1 MKDAVE
7 ILKKFW
13 DYDQFRVP
21 QAEIIEKVIEKK
33 DVIVLLP
40 TGSGKS
46 LCFQVPTL
54 MHKKGICLVISPLV
68 ALMKDQVEQLGK
80 RNIKALAL
88 SGLLSV
94 NEQVR
99 LFDNLMFG
107 DYRFLYIAPER
118 LQSDFFLEK
127 LRQLPINLIAVDEAH
142 CISEWGHDFRPTY
155 LKINILKDIFPNVNT
170 IALTAT
176 ATPRVLE
183 DIQKYL
189 RLNKPF
195 VFNKTSIRDNL
206 KINVIE
212 SANKYKSLLKLL
224 KHKKETVIIY
234 AGSRKNVENTSD
246 FLNQNGLK
254 STFYHAGMT
263 KEQKDKAYLS
273 WISEKTPIIVATN
286 AFGMGIDKPNVRKVF
301 HTNIPNSIENYVQEI
316 GRSGRDGIMSETY
329 LIENISDVS
338 IGKQLYFSTL
348 PDESF
353 IRNAYNYLNQYFKI
367 TYGTIPEDEFHFNLN
382 AFSTQYGVSV
392 VKMHYTMEIFEREG
406 LIALSQQRENYHQIV
421 IKASSNQ
428 LFEYYKKNPIK
439 ELIIKFLLRNYEGI
453 LDYPTRV
460 NPYEIAQNLKVEVGE
475 IEKKLTEIHMDGI
488 IDYQN
493 QVGTTALRFLLPRE
507 DQYTMNRIT
516 KEVQKYLRLKKEKY
530 QKMLD
535 YILDNQT
542 CRNIQIAE
550 YFGES
555 LTEPCGI
562 CDVCTSKN
570 TKKSDK
576 KTIKKEILSLI
587 ENFKT
592 PTINQISDAM
602 EYPEMDVLKEIR
614 VLLDDEILI
623 LNSQNQITFN
633 GK

>member
-7 ILKKFW
+7 ILKKYW
-13 DYDQFRVP
+13 DYDKFRTP

-33 DVIVLLP
+33 DVIALLP

-54 MHKKGICLVISPLV
+54 MREKGICLVISPLV
-68 ALMKDQVEQLGK
+68 ALMKDQVEQLEK

-127 LRQLPINLIAVDEAH
+127 LRQLPITLIAVDEAH

-155 LKINILKDIFPNVNT
+155 LKINILKNIFPNVNT

-176 ATPRVLE
+176 ATPKVLE

-189 RLNKPF
+189 LLNKPF

-263 KEQKDKAYLS
+263 KEQKDKTYLS
-273 WISEKTPIIVATN
+273 WISEKTPIIIATN

-301 HTNIPNSIENYVQEI
+301 HTAIPNSIENYVQEI
-316 GRSGRDGIMSETY
+316 GRAGRDGIMSETY
-329 LIENISDVS
+329 LIENISDIS
-338 IGKQLYFSTL
+338 NGKELYFSTL

-367 TYGTIPEDEFHFNLN
+367 TYGAIPEEEFHFNLN
-382 AFSTQYGVSV
+382 AFSTHYGISV
-392 VKMHYTMEIFEREG
+392 VKMHYTMEIFERES

-421 IKASSNQ
+421 IKATSNQ
-428 LFEYYKKNPIK
+428 LFDYYKKNPIK

-460 NPYEIAQNLKVEVGE
+460 NPYEIAQNLKVEVRE
-475 IEKKLTEIHMDGI
+475 IEKKLTEIHVDGI

-516 KEVQKYLRLKKEKY
+516 KEVQKYLQLKKEKY

-542 CRNIQIAE
+542 CRNMQIAT
-550 YFGES
+550 YFGET

-570 TKKSDK
+570 TKKSNK
-576 KTIKKEILSLI
+576 KIIKKEILSLI

-592 PTINQISDAM
+592 LTVNQITDAM
-602 EYPEMDVLKEIR
+602 EYPETDVLKEIR
-614 VLLDDEILI
+614 ALLEDEILI
-623 LNSQNQITFN
+623 LNLQNQITFN